1 MPPSDIVNSRTAEE
15 TTAESQIAAA
25 EGYGEIINYLVTI
38 AGQGF
43 EIYDKMDKNRQEA
56 KLQ

>member
-1 MPPSDIVNSRTAEE
+1 MPPSDTVNSRTAEE

-25 EGYGEIINYLVTI
+25 EGYGKIINYLVSI

-56 KLQ
+56 KL